1 MSSITQIY
9 FEKIKILRIS
19 VGNEY
24 KYIIKPTSY
33 PILARWH
40 KYEYLIAK
48 DRALTPQIFLLF
60 LGEGDICIYAN

>member
-33 PILARWH
+33 PILARWY

-48 DRALTPQIFLLF
+48 DRKNASDFLLF
-60 LGEGDICIYAN
+60 WGEGDICIYAN